1 MVITAA
7 GFDHTEGL
15 TMTITDITPESN
27 TATGANETSEPL
39 ATPGAATGPPAPAIA
54 LQLASGFVASQAV
67 YAFTKLR
74 IADAL
79 AGGPRPA
86 DVVAARVGTSRDQTR
101 RLLRTLAGFGVV
113 DEVARETYQLTA
125 VGELFRNE
133 PGSLADL
140 TTMWMETHYEP
151 FAGMIGTVSNG
162 QNAFEAS
169 NGEDFWSWLQ
179 HEPDT
184 AELFSRAMGS
194 FGGQTQT
201 AAAAAFD
208 FSAFGR
214 IVDVGGA
221 HGSFLASALAHS
233 DTSRGV
239 LHDLPRVVDTA
250 GPSLE
255 AAGVADRVECVGGDF
270 FESVPA
276 DGDLYLLSLILHDW
290 NDADC
295 VRILSTI
302 RRAIPAHGVVLILEN
317 VIPAGNEP
325 HLGKVIDM
333 IMMTML
339 NGTERTSSEYAAL
352 LVEAGFTLDEVVAT
366 QAPTS
371 LIIARPA

>member
-1 MVITAA
+1 
-7 GFDHTEGL
+7 
-15 TMTITDITPESN
+15 MTITDTDTDTDITAEAP
-27 TATGANETSEPL
+27 TAPV
-39 ATPGAATGPPAPAIA
+39 GPPPPAIA
-54 LQLASGFVASQAV
+54 LQLASGFIASQAV
-67 YAFTKLR
+67 YVFTKLR
-74 IADAL
+74 ISDAL

-86 DVVAARVGTSRDQTR
+86 DVVAARVGTSPDQTR
-101 RLLRTLAGFGVV
+101 RLLRTLGGFGVV
-113 DEVARETYQLTA
+113 DEVAPETFQLTA

-140 TTMWMETHYEP
+140 TMMWMETHYSP
-151 FAGMIGTVSNG
+151 FAGMVGTVTNG

-169 NGEDFWSWLQ
+169 QGEDFWSWLQ

-184 AELFSRAMGS
+184 ADLFSRAMGS

-208 FSAFGR
+208 FSTFGR

-233 DTSRGV
+233 DTSHGV
-239 LHDLPRVVDTA
+239 LHDLPHVVETA
-250 GPSLE
+250 RPALD

-276 DGDLYLLSLILHDW
+276 DGDAYLLSVILHDW
-290 NDADC
+290 DDADC
-295 VRILSTI
+295 VRILSSI
-302 RRAIPAHGVVLILEN
+302 RRAIPAHGVLLILEN
-317 VIPAGNEP
+317 VIPEGNEP

-339 NGTERTSSEYAAL
+339 NGTERTRSEYAAL
-352 LVEAGFTLDEVVAT
+352 LGEAGFTLDDVVAT

-371 LIIARPA
+371 LIVARPV